1 MLRDNGP
8 VEDLYALLGLPPGA
22 SPAEVTAAFRRLA
35 KTTHPD
41 TASDET
47 GATTRMAELNAAYDS
62 AMRRRGLR
70 QARSR
75 DRRQEG
81 PGEAA
86 AGQAHRSR
94 LGARLRAALGEELLD
109 ALEPREAVEL
119 VTTASTWA
127 SPRTVLAVTDRR
139 LLWLHDDAVLG
150 RVRSVRFRDVAAARL
165 RMSWPRRRRATLLL
179 RGRDGR
185 RQSFS
190 GLQPQ
195 IATRIAHAVR
205 SARPAT

>member
-1 MLRDNGP
+1 M
-8 VEDLYALLGLPPGA
+8 EDLYTILGLPPGA

-35 KTTHPD
+35 KATHPD
-41 TASDET
+41 TASDEA

-62 AMRRRGLR
+62 AMRRRGRR

-75 DRRQEG
+75 DRRQG
-81 PGEAA
+81 DPSDAR
-86 AGQAHRSR
+86 AGQAAYRSR
-94 LGARLRAALGEELLD
+94 FSARLRAALGEELLE

-165 RMSWPRRRRATLLL
+165 RMSWPRRRRATLSL

-185 RQSFS
+185 RQTFS

-195 IATRIAHAVR
+195 IATRIAHTLR
-205 SARPAT
+205 SAT